1 MHTLNARCPL
11 GEYGKQMEQW
21 EHPIDTGVVPDD
33 DTAFDVI
40 VVGGGP
46 GGSAAAAYNALN
58 GCRVL
63 LLEKGVWPRDKPC
76 GDAVGGKS
84 LSHVE
89 ELGVLP
95 MVESTPHYVVDSI
108 VFGSPNG
115 SEVRVMLPKE
125 SYEAKGLLSG
135 YALPRVQFD
144 YMLFKR
150 ATEMVLE
157 AGGSVIQGFSVNDV
171 AVEVGDEGQRIV
183 GVSGKTGGARS
194 EEPELSFSAP
204 LTVGAGGYNCPVSR
218 KITEIHEEPHRD
230 DEHFCG
236 GYREYW
242 ENVEGLGGSEGPIEI
257 HFIDEVLPGYFWLF
271 PVKEGVVNVGC
282 GMLISEQRKQKKK
295 GKKSSLKQIQRWV
308 IEEHPVFKKRFANA
322 TLVPNS
328 QKGWQLPFGS
338 PRKDAPSYQPRR
350 AAMAGAM
357 AVGDAASLVDPF
369 SGEGIGNA
377 LLTAKMS
384 SGYFDKELH
393 SDGFPE
399 DAAVAYMKE
408 MWGELGKE
416 LTNSKRLQGMMKWKL
431 ISNFFIKKASRKE
444 EIGKMMSEMIASKDA
459 QEKLFSKWFLFKT
472 IILP

>member
-1 MHTLNARCPL
+1 
-11 GEYGKQMEQW
+11 
-21 EHPIDTGVVPDD
+21 
-33 DTAFDVI
+33 
-40 VVGGGP
+40 
-46 GGSAAAAYNALN
+46 
-58 GCRVL
+58 
-63 LLEKGVWPRDKPC
+63 
-76 GDAVGGKS
+76 
-84 LSHVE
+84 
-89 ELGVLP
+89 
-95 MVESTPHYVVDSI
+95 
-108 VFGSPNG
+108 
-115 SEVRVMLPKE
+115 
-125 SYEAKGLLSG
+125 
-135 YALPRVQFD
+135 
-144 YMLFKR
+144 
-150 ATEMVLE
+150 
-157 AGGSVIQGFSVNDV
+157 
-171 AVEVGDEGQRIV
+171 
-183 GVSGKTGGARS
+183 
-194 EEPELSFSAP
+194 
-204 LTVGAGGYNCPVSR
+204 
-218 KITEIHEEPHRD
+218 
-230 DEHFCG
+230 
-236 GYREYW
+236 
-242 ENVEGLGGSEGPIEI
+242 
-257 HFIDEVLPGYFWLF
+257 
-271 PVKEGVVNVGC
+271 
-282 GMLISEQRKQKKK
+282 MLISEQRKQKKK

-384 SGYFDKELH
+384 SRHFDKELH

-472 IILP
+472 LILP

>member
-1 MHTLNARCPL
+1 
-11 GEYGKQMEQW
+11 MEQW
-21 EHPIDTGVVPDD
+21 DQPIDTGEIPSDGSR
-33 DTAFDVI
+33 FDVI

-46 GGSAAAAYNALN
+46 GGSAAAAYNAMS

-95 MVESTPHYVVDSI
+95 MIEATPHYVVDSI
-108 VFGSPNG
+108 VFGSANG

-125 SYEAKGLLSG
+125 TYEAKGLLSG
-135 YALPRVQFD
+135 YALPRIQFD

-150 ATEMVLE
+150 ATEIVLE
-157 AGGSVIQGFSVNDV
+157 AGGAVIQGFSVNDV
-171 AVEVGDEGQRIV
+171 TIEGSGEGARIV
-183 GVSGKTGGARS
+183 GVKGKIGGARS
-194 EEPELSFSAP
+194 EEPEFAFSAP
-204 LTVGAGGYNCPVSR
+204 LTIGAGGYNCPVSR
-218 KITEIHEEPHRD
+218 TITEVHEEPFRD

-242 ENVEGLGGSEGPIEI
+242 ENVEGLGDSEGPIEI

-384 SGYFDKELH
+384 SRHFDKELH

-399 DAAVAYMKE
+399 DAAVAYMEE

-416 LTNSKRLQGMMKWKL
+416 LTNSKRLQRMMKFKRITNL
-431 ISNFFIKKASRKE
+431 FIKKASRKE

-459 QEKLFSKWFLFKT
+459 QEALWSRWFMFKT
-472 IILP
+472 LILP

>member
-1 MHTLNARCPL
+1 
-11 GEYGKQMEQW
+11 MEAW
-21 EHPIDTGVVPDD
+21 EQPIDTGEVPEDGSH
-33 DTAFDVI
+33 FDVI

-58 GCRVL
+58 GSKVL
-63 LLEKGVWPRDKPC
+63 LIEKDVWPRDKPC

-95 MVESTPHYVVDSI
+95 MIQATPYYQVDSI
-108 VFGSPNG
+108 VFGSSNG

-384 SGYFDKELH
+384 SRHFDKELH

-444 EIGKMMSEMIASKDA
+444 EMGKMLSEMIASKDA

-472 IILP
+472 IMLP

>member
-1 MHTLNARCPL
+1 
-11 GEYGKQMEQW
+11 MEQW
-21 EHPIDTGVVPDD
+21 EQPIDTGEVPDD
-33 DTAFDVI
+33 GSNFDVI

-46 GGSAAAAYNALN
+46 GGAAAASYHAMN

-63 LLEKGVWPRDKPC
+63 MLEKAVWPRDKPC

-95 MVESTPHYVVDSI
+95 MIEATPHYVVDSI
-108 VFGSPNG
+108 LFGSTNG

-125 SYEAKGLLSG
+125 SYEAKGLMSG
-135 YALPRVQFD
+135 YALPRIQFD

-150 ATEMVLE
+150 ATEIVLE
-157 AGGSVIQGFSVNDV
+157 ADGAVIQGFSVNDV
-171 AVEVGDEGQRIV
+171 TVDGVGEGVRIL
-183 GVSGKTGGARS
+183 GVKGKVGGARS
-194 EEPELSFSAP
+194 EEPELAFRAP

-218 KITEIHEEPHRD
+218 TITEVHGEPFRD

-242 ENVEGLGGSEGPIEI
+242 ENVGGLGDSEGPIEI

-271 PVKEGVVNVGC
+271 PVQKGVVNVGI
-282 GMLISEQRKQKKK
+282 GMLISEQRKQK
-295 GKKSSLKQIQRWV
+295 GKKKSLKQIQKWV
-308 IEEHPVFKKRFANA
+308 IEEHPRFKQRFANA
-322 TLVPNS
+322 TLVPKS

-338 PRKDAPSYQPRR
+338 PRKNAPSFQPRR
-350 AAMAGAM
+350 GAMAGAM

-377 LLTAKMS
+377 LLTAKMTS
-384 SGYFDKELH
+384 RHFDKELH

-399 DAAVAYMKE
+399 DAAVAYME
-408 MWGELGKE
+408 DMWKELGKE
-416 LTNSKRLQGMMKWKL
+416 LSNSTKLQRLMKRKRLTNW
-431 ISNFFIKKASRKE
+431 FIKKASKKK
-444 EIGKMMSEMIASKDA
+444 EIGEMMSEMIASKES
-459 QEKLFSKWFLFKT
+459 QEVLWSPWFMF
-472 IILP
+472 

>member
-1 MHTLNARCPL
+1 
-11 GEYGKQMEQW
+11 MEQW
-21 EHPIDTGVVPDD
+21 EQPIDTGEAPDD
-33 DTAFDVI
+33 GSKFDVI

-46 GGSAAAAYNALN
+46 GGAAAASYHAMN

-63 LLEKGVWPRDKPC
+63 MLEKGVWPRDKVC

-95 MVESTPHYVVDSI
+95 MIEATPHYVVDSI
-108 VFGSPNG
+108 LFGSANG
-115 SEVRVMLPKE
+115 SEVKVMLPKE
-125 SYEAKGLLSG
+125 TQQEKGLLSG
-135 YALPRVQFD
+135 YALPRIQFD

-150 ATEMVLE
+150 ATEIVLE

-171 AVEVGDEGQRIV
+171 TVDGASEGARIL
-183 GVSGKTGGARS
+183 GVKGKTGGVRS
-194 EEPELSFSAP
+194 KEPELAFSAP
-204 LTVGAGGYNCPVSR
+204 LTIGAGGHNCPVSR
-218 KITEIHEEPHRD
+218 TIAEVHEEPFRD

-242 ENVEGLGGSEGPIEI
+242 EDVGGLGDSEGPIEI

-271 PVKEGVVNVGC
+271 PVQKGVVNVGI
-282 GMLISEQRKQKKK
+282 GMLISEQRKQTGKKK
-295 GKKSSLKQIQRWV
+295 SLKQIQKWV
-308 IEEHPVFKKRFANA
+308 IEEHPRFKQRFANA
-322 TLVPNS
+322 TLVPKS

-338 PRKDAPSYQPRR
+338 PRKKAPSFQPRR

-377 LLTAKMS
+377 LLTAKMTS
-384 SGYFDKELH
+384 RHFDKEVH

-399 DAAVAYMKE
+399 DAAVAYME
-408 MWGELGKE
+408 DMWGELGKE
-416 LTNSKRLQGMMKWKL
+416 LTNSTKLQKLMRRKRLTNW
-431 ISNFFIKKASRKE
+431 FIKKASKKK
-444 EIGKMMSEMIASKDA
+444 EIGKMMSEMIASKES
-459 QEKLFSKWFLFKT
+459 QEALWSPWFMFKT
-472 IILP
+472 LILP

>member
-1 MHTLNARCPL
+1 
-11 GEYGKQMEQW
+11 MEQW
-21 EHPIDTGVVPDD
+21 EQPIDTGVVPDD
-33 DTAFDVI
+33 GTAFDVI

-125 SYEAKGLLSG
+125 SYEEKGLLSG

>member
-1 MHTLNARCPL
+1 
-11 GEYGKQMEQW
+11 MEQW
-21 EHPIDTGVVPDD
+21 EQPIDTGEVPDD
-33 DTAFDVI
+33 GSNFDGI

-46 GGSAAAAYNALN
+46 GGAAAASYHAMN

-63 LLEKGVWPRDKPC
+63 MLEKGVWPRDKPC

-95 MVESTPHYVVDSI
+95 LIEATPHYVVDSI
-108 VFGSPNG
+108 LFGSTNG
-115 SEVRVMLPKE
+115 SEVKVMLPKE
-125 SYEAKGLLSG
+125 TYEEKGLMSG
-135 YALPRVQFD
+135 YALPRIQFD

-150 ATEMVLE
+150 ATEIVLG
-157 AGGSVIQGFSVNDV
+157 AGGAVIQGFSVNDV
-171 AVEVGDEGQRIV
+171 TVGEGGEEPQIL
-183 GVSGKTGGARS
+183 GVKGKTGGARS
-194 EEPELSFSAP
+194 EEPELAFSAP

-218 KITEIHEEPHRD
+218 TITEVHEEPFRD

-242 ENVEGLGGSEGPIEI
+242 EDVGGLGDSEGPIEI

-271 PVKEGVVNVGC
+271 PVQKGIVNVGI
-282 GMLISEQRKQKKK
+282 GMLISEQRKQK
-295 GKKSSLKQIQRWV
+295 GKKKSLKQIQKWV
-308 IEEHPVFKKRFANA
+308 IEEHPRFKQRFANA
-322 TLVPNS
+322 TIVPKS

-338 PRKDAPSYQPRR
+338 PRKKAPSFQPRR

-377 LLTAKMS
+377 LLTAKMTS
-384 SGYFDKELH
+384 RHFDKELH

-399 DAAVAYMKE
+399 EAAVAYME
-408 MWGELGKE
+408 DMWGELGKE
-416 LTNSKRLQGMMKWKL
+416 LSNSTKLQKLMRWRRLTNW
-431 ISNFFIKKASRKE
+431 FIKKASKKK
-444 EIGKMMSEMIASKDA
+444 EIGEMMSEMIASKES
-459 QEKLFSKWFLFKT
+459 QEALWSPWFMFKT
-472 IILP
+472 LILP

>member
-1 MHTLNARCPL
+1 MNARCPL
-11 GEYGKQMEQW
+11 GEYGKPMEQW
-21 EHPIDTGVVPDD
+21 EQPIDTGVVPDD
-33 DTAFDVI
+33 GTAFDVI

-95 MVESTPHYVVDSI
+95 MGESTPHYVVDSI

-399 DAAVAYMKE
+399 DAAVAVSYTH
-408 MWGELGKE
+408 
-416 LTNSKRLQGMMKWKL
+416 LT
-431 ISNFFIKKASRKE
+431 
-444 EIGKMMSEMIASKDA
+444 
-459 QEKLFSKWFLFKT
+459 
-472 IILP
+472 LPTTPYV

>member
-1 MHTLNARCPL
+1 
-11 GEYGKQMEQW
+11 MEQW
-21 EHPIDTGVVPDD
+21 EQPIDTGKAPDD
-33 DTAFDVI
+33 GSKFDVI

-46 GGSAAAAYNALN
+46 GGAAAASYHAMN

-63 LLEKGVWPRDKPC
+63 MLEKGVWPRDKVC

-95 MVESTPHYVVDSI
+95 MIEATPHYVVDSI
-108 VFGSPNG
+108 LFGSTNG
-115 SEVRVMLPKE
+115 SEVKVMLPKE
-125 SYEAKGLLSG
+125 TYEAKGLLSG
-135 YALPRVQFD
+135 YALPRIQFD

-150 ATEMVLE
+150 ATEIVLE

-171 AVEVGDEGQRIV
+171 TVDGASEGARIL
-183 GVSGKTGGARS
+183 GVKGKTGGVRS
-194 EEPELSFSAP
+194 EEPELAFSAP
-204 LTVGAGGYNCPVSR
+204 LTIGAGGYNCPVSR
-218 KITEIHEEPHRD
+218 TIAEVHEEPFRD

-242 ENVEGLGGSEGPIEI
+242 EDVGGLGDSEGPIEI

-271 PVKEGVVNVGC
+271 PVRKGVVNVGI
-282 GMLISEQRKQKKK
+282 GMLISEQRKQK
-295 GKKSSLKQIQRWV
+295 GKKKSLKQIQKWV
-308 IEEHPVFKKRFANA
+308 IEKHPRFKQRFANA
-322 TLVPNS
+322 TLVPKS

-338 PRKDAPSYQPRR
+338 PRKNAPSFQPRR

-377 LLTAKMS
+377 LLTAKMTS
-384 SGYFDKELH
+384 RHFDKEVH

-399 DAAVAYMKE
+399 DAAVAYME
-408 MWGELGKE
+408 DMWGELGKE
-416 LTNSKRLQGMMKWKL
+416 LTNSTKLQKLMRRKRLTNW
-431 ISNFFIKKASRKE
+431 FIKKASKKK
-444 EIGKMMSEMIASKDA
+444 EIGKMMSEMIASKES
-459 QEKLFSKWFLFKT
+459 QEALWSPWFMFKT
-472 IILP
+472 LILP

>member
-1 MHTLNARCPL
+1 
-11 GEYGKQMEQW
+11 MEQW
-21 EHPIDTGVVPDD
+21 EQPIDTGEAPDD
-33 DTAFDVI
+33 GSKFDVI

-46 GGSAAAAYNALN
+46 GGAAAASYHAMN

-63 LLEKGVWPRDKPC
+63 MLEKGVWPRDKVC

-95 MVESTPHYVVDSI
+95 MIEATPHYVVDSI
-108 VFGSPNG
+108 LFGSANG
-115 SEVRVMLPKE
+115 SEVKVMLPKE
-125 SYEAKGLLSG
+125 TQQEKGLLSG
-135 YALPRVQFD
+135 YALPRIQFD

-150 ATEMVLE
+150 ATEIVLE

-171 AVEVGDEGQRIV
+171 TVDGASEGARIL
-183 GVSGKTGGARS
+183 GVKGKTGGVRS
-194 EEPELSFSAP
+194 EEPELAFSAP
-204 LTVGAGGYNCPVSR
+204 LTIGAGGYNCPVSR
-218 KITEIHEEPHRD
+218 TIAEVHEEPFRD

-242 ENVEGLGGSEGPIEI
+242 EDVGGLGDSEGPIEI

-271 PVKEGVVNVGC
+271 PVQKGVVNVGI
-282 GMLISEQRKQKKK
+282 GMLISEQRKQTGKKK
-295 GKKSSLKQIQRWV
+295 SLKQIQKWV
-308 IEEHPVFKKRFANA
+308 IEEHPRFKQRFANA
-322 TLVPNS
+322 TLVPKS

-338 PRKDAPSYQPRR
+338 PRKKAPSFQPRR

-377 LLTAKMS
+377 LLTAKMTS
-384 SGYFDKELH
+384 RHFDKEVH

-399 DAAVAYMKE
+399 DAAVAYME
-408 MWGELGKE
+408 DMWSELGKE
-416 LTNSKRLQGMMKWKL
+416 LSNSTKLQKLMRRKRLTNW
-431 ISNFFIKKASRKE
+431 FIKKASKKK
-444 EIGKMMSEMIASKDA
+444 EIGKMMSEMIASKES
-459 QEKLFSKWFLFKT
+459 QEALWSPWFMFKT
-472 IILP
+472 LILP

>member
-1 MHTLNARCPL
+1 
-11 GEYGKQMEQW
+11 MEQW
-21 EHPIDTGVVPDD
+21 DRPIDTGEVPGDGSH
-33 DTAFDVI
+33 FDVI

-46 GGSAAAAYNALN
+46 GGSAAAAYNAMN

-63 LLEKGVWPRDKPC
+63 LLERGVWPRDKPC

-95 MVESTPHYVVDSI
+95 MIEATPHYVVDSI

-125 SYEAKGLLSG
+125 SYEAKGMMSG
-135 YALPRVQFD
+135 YSLPRVQFD

-150 ATEMVLE
+150 ATEVVIE
-157 AGGSVIQGFSVNDV
+157 AGGAVIQGFSVKDV
-171 AVEVGDEGQRIV
+171 NVEGVDEGARIV
-183 GVSGKTGGARS
+183 GVSGKSGGARS
-194 EEPELSFSAP
+194 GEPELTFSAA
-204 LTVGAGGYNCPVSR
+204 LTIGAGGYNCPVSR
-218 KITEIHEEPHRD
+218 TITDVHNEPFRD

-242 ENVEGLGGSEGPIEI
+242 ENVEGLGNPEGPIEI

-271 PVKEGVVNVGC
+271 PVREGVVNVGV
-282 GMLISEQRKQKKK
+282 GMLISEQRKQKGMMK
-295 GKKSSLKQIQRWV
+295 SLKQIQKWV
-308 IEEHPVFKKRFANA
+308 IEEHPQFKRRFADA
-322 TLVPNS
+322 TLVPKS

-338 PRKDAPSYQPRR
+338 PRKKAPSFQPRR
-350 AAMAGAM
+350 GAMAGAM

-377 LLTAKMS
+377 LLTAKMTS
-384 SGYFDKELH
+384 RYFDREVH

-399 DAAVAYMKE
+399 DAAVAYMEE
-408 MWGELGKE
+408 MWDELGKE
-416 LTNSKRLQGMMKWKL
+416 LTNSKTLQRMMKRKRLTNW
-431 ISNFFIKKASRKE
+431 FIKKASKKE
-444 EIGKMMSEMIASKDA
+444 EIGKMMSEMIASKEA
-459 QEKLFSKWFLFKT
+459 QKALWNPWFMFKT
-472 IILP
+472 LILP

>member
-1 MHTLNARCPL
+1 
-11 GEYGKQMEQW
+11 MEQW
-21 EHPIDTGVVPDD
+21 EKAIDTGVVPDD
-33 DTAFDVI
+33 GSNFDVI

-46 GGSAAAAYNALN
+46 GGSAAAAYNAMN

-84 LSHVE
+84 LSHVK

-115 SEVRVMLPKE
+115 SEVKVMLPTE
-125 SYEAKGLLSG
+125 SYEAKGLMSG

-150 ATEMVLE
+150 ATEIVLE
-157 AGGSVIQGFSVNDV
+157 AGGAVIQGFSVNDV
-171 AVEVGDEGQRIV
+171 AVEGGGEKIV
-183 GVSGKTGGARS
+183 GVGGKVGGARS
-194 EEPELSFSAP
+194 EEPELAFNAP
-204 LTVGAGGYNCPVSR
+204 LTIGAGGYNCPVSR
-218 KITEIHEEPHRD
+218 KITEVHDEPFRD

-242 ENVEGLGGSEGPIEI
+242 ENVEGLEDSEGPIEI

-282 GMLISEQRKQKKK
+282 GMLISEQRKQKGMKK
-295 GKKSSLKQIQRWV
+295 SLKQIQKWV
-308 IEEHPVFKKRFANA
+308 IEEHPRFKQRFANA
-322 TLVPNS
+322 TLVAKS

-338 PRKDAPSYQPRR
+338 PRKKAPSYQPRR

-377 LLTAKMS
+377 LVTAKMTS
-384 SGYFDKELH
+384 SYFDKRVH
-393 SDGFPE
+393 SGGFPE
-399 DAAVAYMKE
+399 GAAEAYMEE

-416 LTNSKRLQGMMKWKL
+416 LTNSKTLQKMMKMKRLTNW
-431 ISNFFIKKASRKE
+431 FIKKASKKE
-444 EIGKMMSEMIASKDA
+444 EIGKMMSEMIASKEA
-459 QEKLFSKWFLFKT
+459 QEALWSPWFMFKT
-472 IILP
+472 LILP